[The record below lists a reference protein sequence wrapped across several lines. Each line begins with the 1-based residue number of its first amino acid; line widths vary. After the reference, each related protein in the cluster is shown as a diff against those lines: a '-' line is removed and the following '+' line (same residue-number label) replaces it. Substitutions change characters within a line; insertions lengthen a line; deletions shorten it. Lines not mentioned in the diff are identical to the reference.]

1 MFGSD
6 KARMRHTFKTA
17 WTKAS
22 QVWMTGMKT
31 GDFEKRVYSGELNE
45 NDYGVSKPDM
55 IGWEGGQP
63 VTLKDGT
70 VLSIGYSG
78 FRSSSDLNIVLRAV
92 ERAGA

>member
-1 MFGSD
+1 
-6 KARMRHTFKTA
+6 MRHTFKTA